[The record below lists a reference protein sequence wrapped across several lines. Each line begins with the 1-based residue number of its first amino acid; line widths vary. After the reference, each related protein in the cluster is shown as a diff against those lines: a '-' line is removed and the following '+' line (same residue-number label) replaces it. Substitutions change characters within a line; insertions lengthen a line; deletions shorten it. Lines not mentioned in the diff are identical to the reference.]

1 MGSMV
6 ESFLV
11 GKGRRKSLMTPL
23 KEASKED
30 DTDEK
35 KSPKYQHYKKHG
47 HIRREYDE
55 FKA

>member
-30 DTDEK
+30 DADEK
-35 KSPKYQHYKKHG
+35 KGPKYQHYKKHE

>member
-1 MGSMV
+1 
-6 ESFLV
+6 L
-11 GKGRRKSLMTPL
+11 LILL

-35 KSPKYQHYKKHG
+35 KGPKYQHYKKHG